1 MQQLV
6 IESKILIFKILAI
19 SKIVHLSLVREMQ
32 SSKSAQLD
40 KIQKEFIWRDGNP
53 KLKHATVC
61 ND

>member
-6 IESKILIFKILAI
+6 IEGKILIFKILAI
-19 SKIVHLSLVREMQ
+19 SKIVHLSLVTEMQ

>member
-6 IESKILIFKILAI
+6 IGGKILIFKILAI
-19 SKIVHLSLVREMQ
+19 SKIVHLSLVTEMQ